1 MDKLLDSSA
10 LPMKTPPKSDVPT
23 NKPVKSTILVV
34 EDNQTLLDTVM
45 YNLEQQEYNTLGATS
60 GYVAL
65 DLMRQKQPDLI
76 VLDLMLPGMDGFDVC
91 RRVRKESN
99 VPIIMLTARD
109 HEIDKVTGLELG
121 ADDYMTKPFSMR
133 ELITRVKV
141 MLRRDAM
148 LREQFTQDDEVNV
161 LKPLT
166 FDNLTIDPSRREVTV
181 NNEVVHLKPK
191 EYELLLFMA
200 HNRGVALSRDLLLE
214 RVWDWTHS
222 GSTRTVDVHI
232 RWLREKIEPT
242 ESSPR
247 HSVTVRGLGYRFE

>member
-1 MDKLLDSSA
+1 
-10 LPMKTPPKSDVPT
+10 MKG
-23 NKPVKSTILVV
+23 TILVV
-34 EDNQTLLDTVM
+34 EDNQTLLDTIM
-45 YNLEQQEYNTLGATS
+45 YNLEQRGYATFGATS

-65 DLMRQKQPDLI
+65 DLMRQKQPNLI

-133 ELITRVKV
+133 ELITRIKV
-141 MLRRDAM
+141 MLRRDSM
-148 LREQFTQDDEVNV
+148 LREQFTPDEPVIA
-161 LKPLT
+161 KPLV
-166 FDNLTIDPSRREVTV
+166 FENVTIDTSRREVTV
-181 NNEVVHLKPK
+181 NGTVMHLKPK

-200 HNRGVALSRDLLLE
+200 RNRGVALSRDLLLE
-214 RVWDWTHS
+214 RVWDWTHA

-232 RWLREKIEPT
+232 RWLREKIEPHET
-242 ESSPR
+242 SPQ
-247 HSVTVRGLGYRFE
+247 HIVTVRGLGYRFE

>member
-1 MDKLLDSSA
+1 M
-10 LPMKTPPKSDVPT
+10 PT

-247 HSVTVRGLGYRFE
+247 HIVTVRGLGYRFE